1 MVTFIPG
8 VGRTSADLAGWLDR
22 LPGSSVADYPRLE
35 NPTLDGY
42 VEHFAQVIPPGSFVV
57 GESLGGLVALGLAG
71 RGYPGLAVDPPLTT
85 AKQWTLRLSTVQ
97 RAFTLKSPIFT
108 ALAANLF
115 GYMPDGTV
123 EDRIYYPM
131 LDQISAPF
139 GIVTGSIALWPQ
151 GGDPY
156 RPCMIDDVDA
166 YVISQTDVELF
177 KVAGGHLALSENPVA
192 LLALIREREGLSAYS
207 RN

>member
-42 VEHFAQVIPPGSFVV
+42 VEHFARVIPPGSFVV

-85 AKQWTLRLSTVQ
+85 AKQWTLHLAMRT
-97 RAFTLKSPIFT
+97 RAFQIKSPIFD
-108 ALAANLF
+108 ALISNLF
-115 GYMPDGTV
+115 GYLPDGTV
-123 EDRIYYPM
+123 EDRVYYPM
-131 LDQISAPF
+131 LAQVRAPF
-139 GIVTGSIALWPQ
+139 SIVTGDVPLHPQ
-151 GGDPY
+151 RGEPT
-156 RPCMIDDVDA
+156 RPCMIDAVDG
-166 YVISQTDVELF
+166 YVLEASRVDLF
-177 KVAGGHLALSENPVA
+177 QVKGGHA
-192 LLALIREREGLSAYS
+192 LLVENVEALTALIIDRVAPSTPT
-207 RN
+207 